1 MIFAH
6 NVDQFERLAV
16 GLSRQVLATGIRTP
30 DLPHTTR
37 TFYCSIRVEYRNE
50 VLDKFGYLQYK
61 KLRKL
66 ESF

>member
-30 DLPHTTR
+30 DLPYAKQTLLPRGSESWIITTL
-37 TFYCSIRVEYRNE
+37 I
-50 VLDKFGYLQYK
+50 LIIMQ
-61 KLRKL
+61 
-66 ESF
+66 